1 MVRIGMVGSG
11 FMAETHLAAYRSID
25 GADVVAVAAPNTAE
39 EFVAEAG
46 LSAETYG
53 SAEELMDEADVD
65 ALDVCSPTP
74 THRPVVT
81 AAAER
86 GIDAFCEKP
95 IAGNLE
101 DAQVIADVAE
111 NAGITL
117 MVGHV
122 LRFFPQYE
130 RARDVVED
138 GGIGDPGVARAR
150 RLSPFPSW
158 GHDDWYADRGSS
170 GGVLVDLAIHDLDY
184 VRWVF
189 GEVDRVFA
197 RRSVWEEGEHGHVTL
212 RFENG
217 AAAYVDASWGLPPG
231 QELTQSFELAGSDG
245 LVEFDGDDAALTF
258 RTAEE
263 TQVTNPVAKDGYR
276 RQLEAF
282 VESVE
287 TRSEPS
293 VTAEDAIAALRLSLA
308 ANRSAETGRPVAP
321 EEVSA

>member
-11 FMAETHLAAYRSID
+11 FMAETHLAAYRGID
-25 GADVVAVAAPNTAE
+25 GADIVAVAAPNTAE
-39 EFVAEAG
+39 EFVAEEG

-74 THRPVVT
+74 THCPVVT

-130 RARDVVED
+130 RARDVVEG

-258 RTAEE
+258 RTAEG

-321 EEVSA
+321 GEVSA

>member
-1 MVRIGMVGSG
+1 
-11 FMAETHLAAYRSID
+11 
-25 GADVVAVAAPNTAE
+25 
-39 EFVAEAG
+39 
-46 LSAETYG
+46 
-53 SAEELMDEADVD
+53 MDEADVD

-258 RTAEE
+258 RTAEG

>member
-1 MVRIGMVGSG
+1 
-11 FMAETHLAAYRSID
+11 
-25 GADVVAVAAPNTAE
+25 
-39 EFVAEAG
+39 
-46 LSAETYG
+46 
-53 SAEELMDEADVD
+53 VD
-65 ALDVCSPTP
+65 A
-74 THRPVVT
+74 R
-81 AAAER
+81 A
-86 GIDAFCEKP
+86 
-95 IAGNLE
+95 
-101 DAQVIADVAE
+101 IADVAAD
-111 NAGITL
+111 AGITL

-130 RARDVVED
+130 RARDVVEG

-258 RTAEE
+258 RTAEG

>member
-1 MVRIGMVGSG
+1 MVRIGLVGSG
-11 FMAETHLAAYRSID
+11 FMAETHLEAYREID
-25 GADVVAVAAPNTAE
+25 DADVVAVAAPNTAE
-39 EFVAEAG
+39 EFVAEEG
-46 LSAETYG
+46 LSAETYE
-53 SAEELMDEADVD
+53 SAEELMDDAGVD
-65 ALDVCSPTP
+65 ALDICSPTP

-95 IAGNLE
+95 IAGDLE
-101 DAQVIADVAE
+101 DARALADAARD
-111 NAGITL
+111 AGITL

-138 GGIGDPGVARAR
+138 GGIGDPGVARVR

-158 GHDDWYADRGSS
+158 GHGDWYADRDSS

-184 VRWVF
+184 CRWAF
-189 GEVDRVFA
+189 GEVERMFA
-197 RRSVWEEGEHGHVTL
+197 RRSVWTEGEHGHVTL
-212 RFENG
+212 RFKNG
-217 AAAYVDASWGLPPG
+217 AAAYVEASWGLPPG

-245 LVEFDGDDAALTF
+245 LVEFDGDDAALTV
-258 RTAEE
+258 RTEE
-263 TQVTNPVAKDGYR
+263 GTQVTNPIAKDGYR

-282 VESVE
+282 LESVE
-287 TRSEPS
+287 TGTEPP

-308 ANRSAETGRPVAP
+308 ADRSAETGQPVAP
-321 EEVSA
+321 EEVNA

>member
-11 FMAETHLAAYRSID
+11 FMAETHLAAYRGID

-258 RTAEE
+258 RTAEG

>member
-11 FMAETHLAAYRSID
+11 FMAETHLAAYRGID

-158 GHDDWYADRGSS
+158 GHGNWYADRDSS